1 MFHRVLIPTD
11 GSDLARKAIT
21 AGVQLAKALGAK
33 VTAYHAIEGSE
44 ALGVG
49 DEAFISTM
57 SIKQFEARLREQG
70 ERYVAEV
77 HQAAE
82 AAGVACD
89 TLLTKPATPHQG
101 IIDAANDRKCD
112 VIFMASH
119 GRGDFAS
126 LLLGSVTHKVL
137 AHSKIPVLVF
147 R

>member
-21 AGVQLAKALGAK
+21 AGIQLAKALGAK
-33 VTAYHAIEGSE
+33 VTAYHAIEASE
-44 ALGVG
+44 TLGVG

-70 ERYVAEV
+70 ERYVVEV